1 MLTATSGYK
10 WTQLVFGNMYSGVNA
25 ALVNI
30 HLTHFVRVQYV
41 EHFTT
46 SVRRIY
52 SLLKQCKLIEVS

>member
-1 MLTATSGYK
+1 M
-10 WTQLVFGNMYSGVNA
+10 FGNMYSGVNA